1 MNDDYF
7 EWTERLFDPGRIFD
21 KPEALEGVRV
31 VEVAHIIMGPVNADY
46 LGEFGAEVIKV
57 ELPGSGD
64 NMRYVIPDGRP
75 WKNGN
80 PAFFNVNHGKYHIG
94 LDLHTPEG
102 QALFCRLVARA
113 DVLVENLVPGT
124 LEEWGIGYRALS
136 AVNPRLVYVAD
147 SGFGQWG
154 PFSVGRASYDGVAQV
169 ASGLAAISGF
179 PGRPPLKIGVWI
191 GDYFGAILAAT
202 AVLAALEYRERA
214 GRGQYI
220 DFAQSEGLIRAMDW
234 TWLHRDRTGR
244 DRERSGN
251 RDQALAPSD
260 IVTCR
265 DGMVA
270 IAAAT
275 DEEFQGLALAMGQP
289 ELADDPRWKAL
300 EARLRPEGNQA
311 LCALVADWASRR
323 TLAEI
328 EALAVEHGF
337 AAAPVLDATGIHAEP
352 HFRHRRAVFPL
363 DDPVY
368 GPLAD
373 VGPAPKLSAT
383 PGRHKWTA
391 RPVGFHNEY
400 VFTRLLGLGDAELR
414 DLEARGVIGQ
424 WADRPGARPPDGW
437 AGEGAVFASRPGSGT
452 PP

>member
-1 MNDDYF
+1 MSDYF
-7 EWTERLFDPGRIFD
+7 DWTDQLFDPTQIFA
-21 KPEALEGVRV
+21 KPEALEGIRV

-57 ELPGSGD
+57 ELPGTGD

-80 PAFFNVNHGKYHIG
+80 PAFFNVNHGKYHVG
-94 LDLHTPEG
+94 LDLHFPEG
-102 QALFCRLVARA
+102 QALLKRLVARA

-124 LEEWGIGYRALS
+124 LAEWGLGYRELS
-136 AVNPRLVYVAD
+136 AINPGLVYVAD
-147 SGFGQWG
+147 TGFGQWG
-154 PFSVGRASYDGVAQV
+154 PFSVGRASYDGIAQV

-202 AVLAALEYRERA
+202 AVLAALEYRERT

-251 RDQALAPSD
+251 RDQAIAPSD
-260 IVTCR
+260 IVACR
-265 DGMVA
+265 DGLLA
-270 IAAAT
+270 LAAGT
-275 DEEFQGLALAMGQP
+275 DEEFRGLATAMGRP
-289 ELADDPRWKAL
+289 ELADDPRW
-300 EARLRPEGNQA
+300 ETVTARLAPDANAA
-311 LCALVADWASRR
+311 LAREVAAWAAGHTR
-323 TLAEI
+323 AEV
-328 EALAVEHGF
+328 EALAVRHGF
-337 AAAPVLDATGIHAEP
+337 AAAPVLDAAAIHADP

-363 DDPVY
+363 DDAVY

-373 VGPAPKLSAT
+373 SGPAPKLSAT

-391 RPVGFHNEY
+391 RPVGFHNEH
-400 VFTRLLGLGDAELR
+400 VFTRVLGLSPEEIR
-414 DLEARGVIGQ
+414 RLEAKKVIGR
-424 WADRPGARPPDGW
+424 WADRPGAKPPDDW
-437 AGEGAVFASRPGSGT
+437 QP
-452 PP
+452 

>member
-1 MNDDYF
+1 MTSDYF
-7 EWTERLFDPGRIFD
+7 DWTEELFDPGRIFA
-21 KPEALEGVRV
+21 KPEALEGIRV

-80 PAFFNVNHGKYHIG
+80 PAFFNVNHSKYHVG
-94 LDLHTPEG
+94 LDLHFPEG
-102 QALFCRLVARA
+102 QALFKRLVARS

-124 LEEWGIGYRALS
+124 LAEWGLGYRELS
-136 AVNPRLVYVAD
+136 ELNPRLVYVAD

-191 GDYFGAILAAT
+191 GDYFGAILAAV
-202 AVLAALEYRERA
+202 AVLAALEYRERT

-251 RDQALAPSD
+251 RDQAIAPSD
-260 IVTCR
+260 VVTAR
-265 DGMVA
+265 DGMIAVA
-270 IAAAT
+270 AGT
-275 DEEFQGLALAMGQP
+275 DEEFRGLAAAMGRP
-289 ELADDPRWKAL
+289 ELADDPRF
-300 EARLRPEGNQA
+300 ETIQARLRPEANA
-311 LCALVADWASRR
+311 ELCRVVAAWAAGRPR
-323 TLAEI
+323 AEI

-337 AAAPVLDATGIHAEP
+337 AAAPVLDAAAIHADP

-368 GPLAD
+368 GPIAD
-373 VGPAPKLSAT
+373 SGPAPKLSAT

-391 RPVGFHNEY
+391 RPVGFHNDD
-400 VFTRLLGLGDAELR
+400 VFTRLLGLTREELR
-414 DLEARGVIGQ
+414 ALEAKKVIGR
-424 WADRPGARPPDGW
+424 WADRAGARPPDGW
-437 AGEGAVFASRPGSGT
+437 AGEGSVFGP
-452 PP
+452 